1 MKKNLVVNSY
11 TVIAII
17 IKKIGKHMSAS
28 LWDLF
33 IYYVRYTFLRFK
45 NGRIFN
51 IFNVYWYEIILNRE
65 VPSTEKSLLS

>member
-45 NGRIFN
+45 TGRIFN
-51 IFNVYWYEIILNRE
+51 IFNVY
-65 VPSTEKSLLS
+65 